1 MIHAGGVGLRFPII
15 SGAMALVMG
24 IATILRL
31 TKNMPMK
38 FSRATSRGVS
48 SSEFAAVLQR
58 LHELEERMSSM
69 NANSAKVML
78 EKDMMLAA
86 ALTRI
91 TRLEEEVTSTRK
103 ALADAVAMQQE
114 ILTLVDK
121 KKKKKLLKRKVVR
134 IIESNQF
141 GIF

>member
-1 MIHAGGVGLRFPII
+1 MVSEGLIFPIV

-31 TKNMPMK
+31 SKNMPMK
-38 FSRATSRGVS
+38 FSRATSRCVS

-58 LHELEERMSSM
+58 LHELEETIISM

-78 EKDMMLAA
+78 EKEMILDA

-91 TRLEEEVTSTRK
+91 THLEEQVSSTRK
-103 ALADAVAMQQE
+103 ALADAVAMQEE
-114 ILTLVDK
+114 ILSLVDK
-121 KKKKKLLKRKVVR
+121 KKKKMLRRKLVR
-134 IIESNQF
+134 IKSNWF
-141 GIF
+141 FFNL